1 MAHTPGPWTRKDT
14 PDYAEI
20 HPSSGELRQAIA
32 LVGAPDDA
40 NLIAAAPD
48 LLDALRRIMTYA
60 HDGAAVRDIDTSV
73 QPEFVA
79 ARAAIQ
85 KAEGR

>member
-40 NLIAAAPD
+40 NLIRAAPD
-48 LLDALRRIMTYA
+48 LLEAINELNEPGRTVFWALVDAIR
-60 HDGAAVRDIDTSV
+60 
-73 QPEFVA
+73 
-79 ARAAIQ
+79 
-85 KAEGR
+85 KAEGKP